1 MTLLASGPA
10 QRATSKRHM
19 NSISL
24 HEITADTPC
33 TGHCSTALG
42 DDVCRS
48 CLRTFDEITRWVE
61 MNEEERR
68 AVNRRIAILQTTG
81 FRPAPE

>member
-1 MTLLASGPA
+1 MQRLFSPA
-10 QRATSKRHM
+10 P
-19 NSISL
+19 
-24 HEITADTPC
+24 EITADTPC

-61 MNEEERR
+61 MNEDERR
-68 AVNRRIAILQTTG
+68 AVNRRIATLPTTG
-81 FRPAPE
+81 FPRSRE